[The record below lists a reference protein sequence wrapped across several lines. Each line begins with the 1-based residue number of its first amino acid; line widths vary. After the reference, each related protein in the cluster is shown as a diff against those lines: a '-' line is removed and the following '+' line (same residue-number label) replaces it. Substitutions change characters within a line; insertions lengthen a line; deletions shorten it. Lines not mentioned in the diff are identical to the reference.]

1 MSKTATNPEKT
12 EALAKL
18 REWLPKGST
27 VYTILR
33 NVSRSGMSRDIG
45 LVVMQQDDSGKPYFI
60 HPNHAVSVVLGLS
73 LKRDAVRVGG
83 CGMDMGFHI
92 ASSLSRA
99 LYGDDY
105 AIKHEWL

>member
-12 EALAKL
+12 EALANL

-33 NVSRSGMSRDIG
+33 GVSRSGISRDIG
-45 LVVMQQDDSGKPYFI
+45 LVILCADESGKPFFR
-60 HPNHAVSVVLGLS
+60 HPNHAAATVLGLS
-73 LKRDAVRVGG
+73 LKRDAMRVIG

-92 ASSLSRA
+92 VSTLSRA